1 MLVESIDICAA
12 STGHRA
18 SGVGVDDAAWA
29 EACRL
34 TVAADGR

>member
-12 STGHRA
+12 RTGKEA

-29 EACRL
+29 EAYRL